1 MIRIKKKE
9 QLLKCD
15 HYNTESIPK
24 VISDVPLHYHG
35 AKAHLQPKQEFFYF
49 QVLEEEDQVMLVA
62 GILWFCLHGVSA
74 RCKMASFVQV
84 DHTKQME
91 KSEIE

>member
-1 MIRIKKKE
+1 
-9 QLLKCD
+9 
-15 HYNTESIPK
+15 
-24 VISDVPLHYHG
+24 
-35 AKAHLQPKQEFFYF
+35 
-49 QVLEEEDQVMLVA
+49 MLVA